1 MAYRILALLVC
12 GVVAC
17 LASIISIMTH
27 QQPPRCI
34 MYLTGQHNVVPDMGQ
49 LGHVTHVA
57 LAFMRSTD
65 FNDDARVDWPMFTT
79 VDTARRQF
87 VPGTKVMVAI
97 GGWGDTEGFATAAR
111 TEESRRRFA
120 TNVARMVAATGAD
133 GVDVDWEY
141 PGGNGD
147 DYKQVPSLE
156 RAWEVDAYPLLLSEI
171 RAALGSGKVMSA
183 AVPGLERDMMAF
195 TRETVPRILRHLDF
209 LNVMTYDLMN
219 RRDNAT
225 RHHTGVQLSLDS
237 IDAYV
242 ARGALP
248 SKLNLGFAFYVKYFQ
263 TEHDRCRDAE
273 TPVGCP
279 TLLLED
285 PKTGADLGRTG
296 GFSWHDSVP
305 SAVRGSFE
313 TALANGTYD
322 ESEGGYYYW
331 DSKQDLWWTFDTP
344 DAIQKKFPI
353 IVQRKNLGGVFAWGL
368 GEDAPEFK
376 HLQAVNAGLKNLL
389 IVKESPVRREL

>member
-1 MAYRILALLVC
+1 MAYRILALLIC

-17 LASIISIMTH
+17 LASIMSIMAH
-27 QQPPRCI
+27 PQPSRCI
-34 MYLTGQHNVVPDMGQ
+34 MYLTGQHNVVPNIGQ

-57 LAFMRSTD
+57 LAFMNSAV
-65 FNDDARVDWPMFTT
+65 FNDDARLDWPMFTT
-79 VDTARRQF
+79 VDAARRQF
-87 VPGTKVMVAI
+87 VPGTKIMVAI
-97 GGWGDTEGFATAAR
+97 GGWGDTEGFVTAAR
-111 TEESRRRFA
+111 SEESRRRFA
-120 TNVARMVAATGAD
+120 ANVARMVTATGAD

-147 DYKQVPSLE
+147 DYKRVPNSE
-156 RAWEVDAYPLLLSEI
+156 RAWEVDAYPLLVAEI
-171 RAALGSGKVMSA
+171 RLMSA

-219 RRDNAT
+219 RRDNVT
-225 RHHTGVQLSLDS
+225 RHHTGLQLSLES

-263 TEHDRCRDAE
+263 TEHDSCRDAK

-285 PKTGADLGRTG
+285 PKTGADLGRAG
-296 GFSWHDSVP
+296 AFSWHDPVP
-305 SAVRGSFE
+305 SAVSSSFE
-313 TALANGTYD
+313 NALANGTYD
-322 ESEGGYYYW
+322 ESGGGYYYW
-331 DSKQDLWWTFDTP
+331 DAKQDLWWTFDTA
-344 DAIQKKFPI
+344 DAIKSKLPA
-353 IVQRKNLGGVFAWGL
+353 IVGRRNLGGVFAWGL

-376 HLQAVNAGLKNLL
+376 HLQAVSDGLENLL
-389 IVKESPVRREL
+389 LVKESSARREL